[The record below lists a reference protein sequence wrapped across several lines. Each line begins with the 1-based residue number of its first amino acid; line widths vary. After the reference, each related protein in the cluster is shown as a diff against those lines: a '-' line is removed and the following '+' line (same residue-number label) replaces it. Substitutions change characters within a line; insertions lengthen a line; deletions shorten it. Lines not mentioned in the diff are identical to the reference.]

1 MSMIKV
7 FEYKNGKIK
16 IMWNEQPLLKDY
28 EYDWYKKLINI
39 KTSEF
44 LSSFL
49 LGVEIKINAGGRIC
63 YGMLAAKVYPISK
76 RDCVEIELAFT
87 HKNSVKY
94 DNSCLMNDTYVYK
107 GLPEEYTEQIINQ
120 ICSTILEK
128 EYYPQCKIM
137 IEDSA
142 NCEVGSSPMIFGMI
156 ANIIV
161 NLIYTGSEDKI
172 YNMDIETFTKQYMKD
187 TKLKY

>member
-1 MSMIKV
+1 MGMVKI

-16 IMWNEQPLLKDY
+16 ITWNEQLLVKDY
-28 EYDWYKKLINI
+28 KYDWHKRLINI
-39 KTSEF
+39 KTFEF
-44 LSSFL
+44 SSSFS
-49 LGVEIKINAGGRIC
+49 LGVEIKINMGGRIC
-63 YGMLAAKVYPISK
+63 YGMLAAKVYPLK
-76 RDCVEIELAFT
+76 KQDCVEIELAFT

-94 DNSCLMNDTYVYK
+94 DASCLVNDAYVYK

-128 EYYPQCKIM
+128 EFYPQCKIT

-156 ANIIV
+156 ADIIV
-161 NLIYTGSEDKI
+161 NLIYTSSEYEI
-172 YNMDIETFTKQYMKD
+172 YNMDIETFSEQYIKN